1 VIPLAADDG
10 PILAVELGDDEAAD
24 EEKEEDG
31 GGVPPAGGSLFI
43 SGLYRYLKGGMTYSS
58 PVKAK

>member
-1 VIPLAADDG
+1 V
-10 PILAVELGDDEAAD
+10 PILVVGLGDDETAD
-24 EEKEEDG
+24 DAEEEDG